1 MNRKQRILVVE
12 DQIREQDALSR
23 VLRTEGY
30 QTLCAKSLNEAL
42 QRFEESPDLVLS
54 DLRLGTETA
63 LDLLK
68 PCRLR
73 SPSTPFVIITA
84 YGDVQTAVAAMK
96 QGASDYLTKPVKP
109 DELLTLIRQLLETQ
123 PEDSALPLTATEIPV
138 FTPETRL
145 LGKSKSMQEVRDRLA
160 RAAQSES
167 LVLILGE
174 SGTGKELAAAAIH
187 QQSRRTARP
196 YVAVNIAAVPES
208 LIEAELFGYVRGA
221 FTGAAVD
228 RIGRFEAAHT
238 GTLFIDEIGDFPL
251 PAQAKLLRVLEYFT
265 VNPVGSNEER
275 KVDVRVIAATSRNL
289 WDLVARHQFR
299 EDLFYRLNVLTIQL
313 PPLRERKED
322 LPELIDTFL
331 NDSCLKHGRTPITLA
346 PDLVEFCQNYDWPGN
361 VRQLRNTIE
370 NMVVMSHSDHLSL
383 PDLPAYLS
391 GNPAALPLSVDVSAT
406 ASLGELEKAAIL
418 SALERSR
425 GNRTRAADALGISV
439 RTLQRKLKAWGMG
452 AE

>member
-12 DQIREQDALSR
+12 DQLREQDALAR

-30 QTLCAKSLNEAL
+30 QTLCAKSLTEAL

-84 YGDVQTAVAAMK
+84 FGDVQTAVAAMK

-109 DELLTLIRQLLETQ
+109 DELLVLIRQLLATQ
-123 PEDSALPLTATEIPV
+123 PEDTSLPLTATEIPV

-145 LGKSKSMQEVRDRLA
+145 LGKSKSMQEVRERLA
-160 RAAQSES
+160 RAGQSES

-174 SGTGKELAAAAIH
+174 SGTGKELAAAAI
-187 QQSRRTARP
+187 
-196 YVAVNIAAVPES
+196 PES

-221 FTGAAVD
+221 FTGAALD

-265 VNPVGSNEER
+265 INPVGSNDER

-289 WDLVARHQFR
+289 WELVSRHQFR

-331 NDSCLKHGRTPITLA
+331 TDSCQKHGRTPIMLA
-346 PDLVEFCQNYDWPGN
+346 PDLAEFCQSYDWPGN

-370 NMVVMSHSDHLSL
+370 NMVVMSRSDNLSL
-383 PDLPAYLS
+383 ADLPAYLS
-391 GNPAALPLSVDVSAT
+391 GNPAALPLAADLSSS
-406 ASLGELEKAAIL
+406 ASLVDLEKAAIL

-439 RTLQRKLKAWGMG
+439 RTLQRKLKAWGVA